1 MRKKR
6 DKTSQLV
13 RRGESPEEAL
23 FRNVITQALQDATM
37 RLPDYRSVQLQ
48 TAQIIRGQARRWFKL
63 QTDDFKA
70 VCALAGL
77 EAQRVH
83 KFAMTRIRESI
94 ERENAK
100 TAEFLTSAMPGVGSN
115 FQMVAQDRPTSDP
128 RESAEIGFLN
138 LDENPSRDESLS
150 IRAM

>member
-37 RLPDYRSVQLQ
+37 HCRTYCTAQSQ
-48 TAQIIRGQARRWFKL
+48 TAEIIRGQARRWFKM
-63 QTDDFKA
+63 QTEDFRT

-83 KFAMTRIRESI
+83 QFAMTKIRESI
-94 ERENAK
+94 ERDSAK
-100 TAEFLTSAMPGVGSN
+100 TAEHLTSAMPGVGAN
-115 FQMVAQDRPTSDP
+115 FLKAAPDRPTSDR
-128 RESAEIGFLN
+128 RESAEIEFLQN
-138 LDENPSRDESLS
+138 EVSSS
-150 IRAM
+150 